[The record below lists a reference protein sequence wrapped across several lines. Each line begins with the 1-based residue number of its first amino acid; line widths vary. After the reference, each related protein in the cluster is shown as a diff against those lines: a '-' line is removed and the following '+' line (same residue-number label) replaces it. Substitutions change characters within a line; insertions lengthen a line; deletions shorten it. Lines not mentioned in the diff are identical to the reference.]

1 MMAESAGFKMTS
13 NKDKG
18 FTLLEVLVAIAIL
31 AFGLL
36 AIATM
41 QATSIKGNA
50 RAISI
55 SEGVTLAQD
64 RSEWI
69 GRLAYDDA
77 TLSDGGGTNDGL
89 AGLDDGLASSDQQDP
104 NNPVNLTP
112 NGRGYNIYWNVAED
126 WPITNT
132 KTIRVFVIWTE
143 RGAQK
148 RVAVDLMKADII

>member
-1 MMAESAGFKMTS
+1 MAETNNKVGFTMTPD
-13 NKDKG
+13 KDKG

-31 AFGLL
+31 AFGIL

-64 RSEWI
+64 RAEWI

-77 TLSDGGGTNDGL
+77 TLSDGDGTNDGS
-89 AGLDDGLASSDQQDP
+89 AGLDDNSANSDEQ
-104 NNPVNLTP
+104 VGAVKLTP
-112 NGRGYNIYWNVAED
+112 NGRNYNIYWNVAEN

-132 KTIRVFVIWTE
+132 KTIRLFVVWTE
-143 RGAQK
+143 RGTQK
-148 RVAVDLMKADII
+148 QVSMDLMKADII

>member
-1 MMAESAGFKMTS
+1 MSSHK
-13 NKDKG
+13 NDG
-18 FTLLEVLVAIAIL
+18 FTILEILVAITIL

-41 QATSIKGNA
+41 QGASIKGNA

-64 RSEWI
+64 RAERI
-69 GRLAYDDA
+69 GRLAYDDV
-77 TLSDGGGTNDGL
+77 TLDDGNGINNGS
-89 AGLDDGLASSDQQDP
+89 AGLDDDLANSDTQDP

-112 NGRGYNIYWNVAED
+112 TGRDYNIYWNVAED

-132 KTIRVFVIWTE
+132 KTIRLFVVWFE
-143 RGAQK
+143 RGAQ
-148 RVAVDLMKADII
+148 RSVAVDLMKADII